1 MKGKVKER
9 SYRKT
14 DYEQYHFSVKE
25 LVKYLGQAA
34 ALCMASDYLFYRN
47 LWLLLSEMAEKPNDP
62 GAQEKTELSV

>member
-25 LVKYLGQAA
+25 TGEISGAGGCFVYGSRLS
-34 ALCMASDYLFYRN
+34 CFIRN
-47 LWLLLSEMAEKPNDP
+47 LWLLYVYVFRLPSFI
-62 GAQEKTELSV
+62 

>member
-14 DYEQYHFSVKE
+14 EYEQYHFSVKE

-34 ALCMASDYLFYRN
+34 A
-47 LWLLLSEMAEKPNDP
+47 
-62 GAQEKTELSV
+62 